1 MGEKTN
7 KLVKSIFS
15 VDNAFVRACERVLDL
30 LILNLLFLLSCLPLV
45 TIGVAKM
52 ALYQVSRDLKT
63 YKRLAIVSSY
73 LEAFK
78 KNFRKGLGLGLVEL
92 VLSLVCLIDLWL
104 VGQMGLPKILPVIFM
119 AGFLLNLALFL
130 YVYPLAQA
138 FELEGKELF
147 KMAFLLSGL
156 QFPWTFL
163 MVGVLMGLL
172 VLLYSSVLSF
182 LVGISFLLLWGF
194 ACLGYGW
201 ACLMEII
208 YKKYPNQ
215 LT

>member
-52 ALYQVSRDLKT
+52 TLYQVSRDLKIC
-63 YKRLAIVSSY
+63 KRLAIVSSY

-78 KNFRKGLGLGLVEL
+78 KNFRKGLGLGLLEL
-92 VLSLVCLIDLWL
+92 VLSLVCLIDLWFA
-104 VGQMGLPKILPVIFM
+104 GQMGLPKIFSVIFM
-119 AGFLLNLALFL
+119 AGFLLILALFL
-130 YVYPLAQA
+130 YVYPLAQT
-138 FELEGKELF
+138 FKFEGKHLF
-147 KMAFLLSGL
+147 KTAFLLSGL

-172 VLLYSSVLSF
+172 VLLYSSALSF
-182 LVGISFLLLWGF
+182 LIGLSFLLLWGF
-194 ACLGYGW
+194 ACLAFGW
-201 ACLMEII
+201 VYLMEMI